1 MNTETPAVAPFQQAT
16 FTGLIGIARA
26 DITPPVGIYA
36 RMWGAAEHDVAEG
49 IHRPLTLT
57 ALTLQSSADE
67 APYVLVGVDLSWWRR
82 MANEWIV
89 RGALLDALK
98 LDPARVMINLLHT
111 HAGPS
116 VCMEHRD
123 LPGGALVPPY
133 LEKLKAAL
141 IAAVKTALAG
151 RSDSSL
157 CWTTGYCDVAANR
170 DLPDPAKPRN
180 VVGFNPRNAADT
192 TVLVGR
198 VTDRA
203 GRVRGTIVNYA
214 CHPVTLA
221 WQNRLISPDYA
232 GAMREVIEGATSAPC
247 LFLQGASGE
256 LAPREQYTGDT
267 AIADSH
273 GRRLGYA
280 VLAALEGMLP
290 AGTRLEFSGIVESG
304 APLGTWQR
312 AQSSSNGGATL
323 RCIHGKIDFALKDLP
338 TLEQIDASIA
348 ACTDRV
354 MSERLQRKRGMR
366 EDLGNSASVATPYWV
381 WRAGDAYIVGQPNE
395 AYSLL
400 QRELRRRF
408 QGKAIIVMNLVNGG
422 SGYLPEAGLYGT
434 DMYTVNTSPFER
446 GSLERLID
454 ACAKAI
460 NELAHDGQS

>member
-1 MNTETPAVAPFQQAT
+1 MTAIAPFQQAA
-16 FTGLIGIARA
+16 FSGLIGIARE
-26 DITPPVGIYA
+26 DITPPVGIYS

-57 ALTLQSSADE
+57 ALTLQANADE
-67 APYVLVGVDLSWWRR
+67 SPYVLVGLDVSWWRR
-82 MANEWIV
+82 MENEWNV
-89 RGALLDALK
+89 RGALLNALK
-98 LDPARVMINLLHT
+98 LDPSRVMINLLHT

-116 VCMEHRD
+116 VCIEHRD
-123 LPGGALVPPY
+123 LPGGKLIPAY
-133 LEKLKAAL
+133 IEKIKAAL
-141 IAAVKTALAG
+141 ISAVKSALAG
-151 RSDSSL
+151 RSESAL
-157 CWTTGYCDVAANR
+157 TWTTGLCDVATNR

-180 VVGFNPRNAADT
+180 VVGFNPLNAADT

-198 VTDRA
+198 VTDRS
-203 GRVRGTIVNYA
+203 GRMRGTIINYA

-232 GAMREVIEGATSAPC
+232 GAMREVVEGATAAPS

-267 AIADSH
+267 KIADSH
-273 GRRLGYA
+273 GKRLGYA
-280 VLAALEGMLP
+280 VLSALEGMLP
-290 AGTRLEFSGIVESG
+290 ADTRLEFSGIVESG
-304 APLGTWQR
+304 APLGAWQR
-312 AQSSSNGGATL
+312 ATRSAGTQL
-323 RCIHGKIDFALKDLP
+323 RSVHRNIDFNLKDLP

-354 MSERLQRKRGMR
+354 MRERLHRKRGMR
-366 EDLGNSASVATPYWV
+366 EDLGNGASVSVPYWV
-381 WRAGDAYIVGQPNE
+381 WRVGDAFIVGQPNE

-408 QGKAIIVMNLVNGG
+408 PGKAIAVMNLVNGG

-434 DMYTVNTSPFER
+434 DMYTVNTTPFER

-454 ACAKAI
+454 ACAAGI
-460 NELAHDGQS
+460 GEMMNAER